1 MKKLFTLLAASLLT
15 MSASATVLWEGEVV
29 MGDWAKMME
38 YKNIPENTQ
47 WNNAAMSA
55 LKVGDKLV
63 FTYKDVDT
71 SDPEKPAQIQLAT
84 FAGESWTWTEL
95 VSYDNIEGTSY
106 TYTVTG
112 DPFGDYTDLEML
124 SATGFAVKGQRAT
137 LVKVEL
143 NPDGTTPDN
152 PDTPDTPDTP
162 GTATALWEG
171 EVVMGSWANMM
182 EYKNVEE
189 NTQWNNAAMSA
200 LKAGDKLVF
209 TYKDV
214 DSSDPEKPAQIQL
227 ATFAGEAWTWT
238 VLVEYADIAGTSY
251 TYTVTGDPFGD
262 YTDVEMLS
270 ATGFAVKG
278 QKATLVKV
286 ELVTAGTPG
295 QDGIENVAI
304 DMNAPV
310 EIYNLQGVRVNEM
323 VNGQIYILRQG
334 NTVTKVI
341 K

>member
-1 MKKLFTLLAASLLT
+1 

-29 MGDWAKMME
+29 MGNWAGMMEYKNVPENTQWNNAAMSALKAGDKIVFTYKDVDNSNPEKPAQIQLATFAGEAWAWTQLVEYADIAGTSYTYTVTGDPFGDYTDLEMLSATGFAVKGQNATLVKVEVNPEGGETPDTPDTPDTPGAATALWEGEVVMGNWAGMME

-63 FTYKDVDT
+63 FTYKDVD
-71 SDPEKPAQIQLAT
+71 
-84 FAGESWTWTEL
+84 
-95 VSYDNIEGTSY
+95 N
-106 TYTVTG
+106 
-112 DPFGDYTDLEML
+112 
-124 SATGFAVKGQRAT
+124 
-137 LVKVEL
+137 
-143 NPDGTTPDN
+143 
-152 PDTPDTPDTP
+152 
-162 GTATALWEG
+162 
-171 EVVMGSWANMM
+171 
-182 EYKNVEE
+182 
-189 NTQWNNAAMSA
+189 
-200 LKAGDKLVF
+200 
-209 TYKDV
+209 
-214 DSSDPEKPAQIQL
+214 SDPEKPAQIQL
-227 ATFAGEAWTWT
+227 ATFAGEAWAWT
-238 VLVEYADIAGTSY
+238 QLVEYADIAGTSY

-278 QKATLVKV
+278 QNATLVKV
-286 ELVTAGTPG
+286 ELVTEGGG
-295 QDGIENVAI
+295 QDGINNVAI

>member
-29 MGDWAKMME
+29 MGNWAGMMEYKNIPENTQWNNAAMSALKAGDKIVFTYKDVDNSNPEKPAQIQLATFAGEAWAWTQLVEYADIAGTSYTYTVTGDPFGDYTDLEMLSATGFAVKGQNATLVKVEVNPEGGETPDTPDTPDTPGAATALWEGEVVMGNRAGMME

-63 FTYKDVDT
+63 FTYKDVD
-71 SDPEKPAQIQLAT
+71 
-84 FAGESWTWTEL
+84 
-95 VSYDNIEGTSY
+95 N
-106 TYTVTG
+106 
-112 DPFGDYTDLEML
+112 
-124 SATGFAVKGQRAT
+124 
-137 LVKVEL
+137 
-143 NPDGTTPDN
+143 
-152 PDTPDTPDTP
+152 
-162 GTATALWEG
+162 
-171 EVVMGSWANMM
+171 
-182 EYKNVEE
+182 
-189 NTQWNNAAMSA
+189 
-200 LKAGDKLVF
+200 
-209 TYKDV
+209 
-214 DSSDPEKPAQIQL
+214 SDPEKPAQIQL
-227 ATFAGEAWTWT
+227 ATFAGEAWAWT
-238 VLVEYADIAGTSY
+238 QLVEYADIAGTSY

-278 QKATLVKV
+278 QNATLVKV
-286 ELVTAGTPG
+286 ELVTEGG

>member
-29 MGDWAKMME
+29 MGNWAGMMEYKNIPENTQWNNAAMSALKAGDKIVFTYKDVDNSNPEKPAQIQLATFAGEAWAWTQLVEYADIAGTSYTYTVTGDPFGDYTDLEMLSATGFAVKGQNATLVKVEVNPEGGETPDTPDTPDTPGAATALWEGEVVMGNWAGMME

-63 FTYKDVDT
+63 FTYKDVDN
-71 SDPEKPAQIQLAT
+71 SDPEKPA
-84 FAGESWTWTEL
+84 
-95 VSYDNIEGTSY
+95 
-106 TYTVTG
+106 
-112 DPFGDYTDLEML
+112 
-124 SATGFAVKGQRAT
+124 K
-137 LVKVEL
+137 
-143 NPDGTTPDN
+143 
-152 PDTPDTPDTP
+152 
-162 GTATALWEG
+162 
-171 EVVMGSWANMM
+171 
-182 EYKNVEE
+182 
-189 NTQWNNAAMSA
+189 
-200 LKAGDKLVF
+200 
-209 TYKDV
+209 
-214 DSSDPEKPAQIQL
+214 IQL
-227 ATFAGEAWTWT
+227 ATFAGEAWAWT
-238 VLVEYADIAGTSY
+238 QLVEYADIAGTSY

-278 QKATLVKV
+278 QNATLVKV
-286 ELVTAGTPG
+286 ELVTEGGG
-295 QDGIENVAI
+295 QDGINNVAI

-334 NTVTKVI
+334 NTVTKVV